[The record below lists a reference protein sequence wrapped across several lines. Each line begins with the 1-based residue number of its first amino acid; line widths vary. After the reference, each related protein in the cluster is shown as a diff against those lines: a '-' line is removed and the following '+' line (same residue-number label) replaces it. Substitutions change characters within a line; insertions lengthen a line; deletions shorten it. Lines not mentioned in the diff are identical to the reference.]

1 MKHDNLHGEANLHCE
16 AIEDQLADYLGGT
29 LNATARRQVDQHL
42 AACADCRSAVA
53 VWDKMAGLTPERPSV
68 ELRAR
73 FQDMLWANMDTP
85 STRFVKPKPMAHPI
99 WRWAMAAALVAVGF
113 LGGRFAQL
121 PTAKAPDEVAS
132 LRGEVRDLREAVVV
146 SMLRQTSASERL
158 KGVLTSTTLDR
169 PDPEVTA
176 ALVETLRHDPN
187 VNVRL
192 SAVDAL
198 KRMSGDQTVRRSFA
212 ESLVASDSPLVQI
225 ALIDALMENPAVARD
240 PQAANAFRTVALA
253 KQGENVVK
261 QRARLALERLEKR
274 ED

>member
-1 MKHDNLHGEANLHCE
+1 MKQEHIHCE
-16 AIEDQLADYLGGT
+16 SIQSQLADYLAGSLEGG
-29 LNATARRQVDQHL
+29 ARRLVDQHL
-42 AACADCRSAVA
+42 ATCADCRSAVE
-53 VWDKMAGLTPERPSV
+53 VWDKLAELTPERPSP

-73 FQDMLWANMDTP
+73 FQDMLWANMDVP

-99 WRWAMAAALVAVGF
+99 WRWAAAAALVAAGF
-113 LGGRFAQL
+113 LGGRFVQV
-121 PTAKAPDEVAS
+121 PTTNKPDEVAS

-169 PDPEVTA
+169 PDAEVTA

-198 KRMSGDQTVRRSFA
+198 KRMAADQNVRRGFA

-240 PQAANAFRTVALA
+240 AQAATAFRTVAMS
-253 KQGENVVK
+253 KDGEKVVK

>member
-1 MKHDNLHGEANLHCE
+1 MKQEPMHCE
-16 AIEDQLADYLGGT
+16 LIQDQLADYLGGS
-29 LNATARRQVDQHL
+29 LNPAARRQVDQHL
-42 AACADCRSAVA
+42 AACADCRSAVE
-53 VWDKMAGLTPERPSV
+53 VWDKLAGLTPERPSP

-73 FQDMLWANMDTP
+73 FQDMLWANLDTP
-85 STRFVKPKPMAHPI
+85 AVRVVKPKPMAHPI
-99 WRWAMAAALVAVGF
+99 WRWAAAAALVAVGF
-113 LGGRFAQL
+113 LGGRFL
-121 PTAKAPDEVAS
+121 PSSTSTKAPDEVAT
-132 LRGEVRDLREAVVV
+132 LRSEVRDLREAVVV

-198 KRMSGDQTVRRSFA
+198 KRMSGDQNVRRGFT

-225 ALIDALMENPAVARD
+225 ALIDALMENPAVTRD
-240 PQAANAFRTVALA
+240 PQAASAFRAVATA
-253 KQGENVVK
+253 NTGEAIVK

-274 ED
+274 QD

>member
-1 MKHDNLHGEANLHCE
+1 MHCE
-16 AIEDQLADYLGGT
+16 SIQSQLADYVAGSLDAG
-29 LNATARRQVDQHL
+29 ARRQVDLHL
-42 AACADCRSAVA
+42 ARCADCHSAVE
-53 VWDKMAGLTPERPSV
+53 VWDKLAQLTPERPSP

-73 FQDMLWANMDTP
+73 FQDMLWANMDVP

-99 WRWAMAAALVAVGF
+99 WRWAAAAALVAVGF
-113 LGGRFAQL
+113 LGGRFAQA
-121 PTAKAPDEVAS
+121 PVANNKPDEVAS

-146 SMLRQTSASERL
+146 SMLRQSSASDRL
-158 KGVLTSTTLDR
+158 KGVLTSATLDR
-169 PDPEVTA
+169 PDAEVTA

-198 KRMSGDQTVRRSFA
+198 KRMSADQNVRRGFA

-240 PQAANAFRTVALA
+240 PQAAKAFRAVAMS
-253 KQGENVVK
+253 KDGEKVVK
-261 QRARLALERLEKR
+261 QRAQLALERLEKR